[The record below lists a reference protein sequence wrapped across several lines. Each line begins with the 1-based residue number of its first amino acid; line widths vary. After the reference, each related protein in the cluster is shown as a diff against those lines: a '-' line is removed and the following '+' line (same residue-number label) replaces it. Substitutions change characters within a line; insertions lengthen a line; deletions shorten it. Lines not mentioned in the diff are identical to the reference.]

1 MLEAVLA
8 QYQSP
13 EILWLV
19 LTILIAG
26 LVRGFSGF
34 GTALI
39 YVPVASLFMPPA
51 QVIFALMIFDAPGQ
65 SPLLRDAFKNAN
77 MREVLKL
84 TAGAAIGVPLGV
96 WLLTQIDPYIF
107 RWLVSIMVVFMIIAI
122 ATGWRYKG
130 EVGKYM
136 PVGIGTSSGFLG
148 GFLGIGGPPII
159 LFYLGGQNDARRI
172 RANIILFF
180 LFGGVFIALNFAYQ
194 GLMTWAGFITGLSL
208 IPPYFI
214 AILIGAR
221 LFKKFGDAHFRLVA
235 IIIISLAALVGLP
248 IFD

>member
-1 MLEAVLA
+1 MLEAILA
-8 QYQSP
+8 QHQTP
-13 EILWLV
+13 ETLWLI

-39 YVPVASLFMPPA
+39 YVPVASMFMPPA
-51 QVIFALMIFDAPGQ
+51 QVIFALMIFDFPGQ
-65 SPLLRDAFKNAN
+65 LPLVRDAYKNAH
-77 MREVLKL
+77 MPEVLRL
-84 TAGAAIGVPLGV
+84 TLGAAIGVPLGV

-107 RWLVSIMVVFMIIAI
+107 RWLVSGMVVFMVIAI

-130 EVGKYM
+130 EVGKFL
-136 PVGIGTSSGFLG
+136 PVGIGASSGFLG

-159 LFYLGGQNDARRI
+159 LFYLGGQNNPVRI

-180 LFGGVFIALNFAYQ
+180 LFGGVFSAINFAYQ
-194 GLMTWAGFITGLSL
+194 GLMTWQGFVTGIVL
-208 IPPYFI
+208 IIPYFI
-214 AILIGAR
+214 AVMAGSR
-221 LFKKFGDAHFRLVA
+221 LFKTFGDAHFRLVA
-235 IIIISLAALVGLP
+235 IIVISLAALIGLP